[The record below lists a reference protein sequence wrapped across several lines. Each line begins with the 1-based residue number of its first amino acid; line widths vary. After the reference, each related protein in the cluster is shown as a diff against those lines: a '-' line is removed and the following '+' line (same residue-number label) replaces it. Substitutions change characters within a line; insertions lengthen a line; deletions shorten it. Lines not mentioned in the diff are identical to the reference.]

1 MPTGGATLCGA
12 RVGEGTVVGM
22 SAWAVHRDEELYGVD
37 CDRWR
42 PERWLEV
49 SPERKREMEN
59 GLLMVRHS

>member
-1 MPTGGATLCGA
+1 
-12 RVGEGTVVGM
+12 VG
-22 SAWAVHRDEELYGVD
+22 

-59 GLLMVRHS
+59 GLLMVRHV